1 MKERSITA
9 DVLKGLAVLFMIQ
22 VHIMEVF
29 ADPSIYGSMT
39 GRISLFLGGPPAA
52 PVFMTVMG
60 YFLSR
65 TNKDFK
71 TMLLR
76 GVKLLMGGI
85 TLNIALNSNLLYKIA
100 TGQSNVN
107 PLDFIFG
114 IDILVLAG
122 VTTIVMALLK
132 KLLDVNFVIPL
143 ILALVIFYLTPLINS
158 TINNTS
164 GSIRYF
170 VSVLGGDS
178 SWSYFPIFPWAAY
191 PLLGYGVS
199 LFMKSEMAG
208 IFEKKQI
215 IFPLLVVWAVW
226 VVYTIEFG
234 ITTAATLKNYYHHG
248 LEYGL
253 WAAGFTG
260 GFALLIDQLVHYS
273 KENEFFNY
281 FALIGR
287 NVTVAY
293 VIQWV
298 IIGNIGSAVY
308 RSVGLR
314 DSYVALVAVVLFT
327 SAVVYFKETG
337 LHLKIWKYRTD
348 KVY

>member
-29 ADPSIYGSMT
+29 ADPSIYGSMI

-76 GVKLLMGGI
+76 GAKLLLGGI
-85 TLNIALNSNLLYKIA
+85 ALNIALNSNLLYKIA

-122 VTTIVMALLK
+122 VTTIIMALLK
-132 KLLDVNFVIPL
+132 KLLDVNFVIPM
-143 ILALVIFYLTPLINS
+143 ILALVIFYLTPIINS
-158 TINNTS
+158 TINDTS

-170 VSVLGGDS
+170 VSVFGGDS
-178 SWSYFPIFPWAAY
+178 SWSYFPLFPWAAY

-208 IFEKKQI
+208 VFEKKAL
-215 IFPLLVVWAVW
+215 IFPLLVVWVVW
-226 VVYTIEFG
+226 VGYTIEFG
-234 ITTAATLKNYYHHG
+234 VATAATLKSYYHHG

-260 GFALLIDQLVHYS
+260 GFALLIDQLVNYS

-281 FALIGR
+281 LSMIGR

-308 RSVGLR
+308 RTVGLR
-314 DSYVALVAVVLFT
+314 DSYVALVVVVLFT
-327 SAVVYFKETG
+327 SAAIILYENR
-337 LHLKIWKYRTD
+337 LKLKFLNI
-348 KVY
+348 

>member
-60 YFLSR
+60 YFLARS
-65 TNKDFK
+65 NKDFT

-76 GVKLLMGGI
+76 GVKLLMGGLA
-85 TLNIALNSNLLYKIA
+85 LNIALNFTLLYKIVA
-100 TGQSNVN
+100 GQSNVN

-122 VTTIVMALLK
+122 VTIIVMALLK

-143 ILALVIFYLTPLINS
+143 ILAFVIFYLTPLINS

-178 SWSYFPIFPWAAY
+178 SWSYFPIFPWTAY

-199 LFMKSEMAG
+199 LFMKSQFSG
-208 IFEKKQI
+208 IFENKLL
-215 IFPLLVVWAVW
+215 IFPLLVIWAIW
-226 VVYTIEFG
+226 VGYTIEFG
-234 ITTAATLKNYYHHG
+234 IATAATLKSYYHHG

-260 GFALLIDQLVHYS
+260 GFALLIDRLVHYS

-281 FALIGR
+281 FAMIGR

-298 IIGNIGSAVY
+298 IIGNVGSAVY

-314 DSYVALVAVVLFT
+314 DSYIALTGVVLIT
-327 SAVVYFKETG
+327 SFAVMVYENRAKLRFLLIKN
-337 LHLKIWKYRTD
+337 I
-348 KVY
+348 

>member
-1 MKERSITA
+1 M
-9 DVLKGLAVLFMIQ
+9 
-22 VHIMEVF
+22 
-29 ADPSIYGSMT
+29 
-39 GRISLFLGGPPAA
+39 
-52 PVFMTVMG
+52 
-60 YFLSR
+60 
-65 TNKDFK
+65 
-71 TMLLR
+71 
-76 GVKLLMGGI
+76 
-85 TLNIALNSNLLYKIA
+85 
-100 TGQSNVN
+100 
-107 PLDFIFG
+107 
-114 IDILVLAG
+114 
-122 VTTIVMALLK
+122 
-132 KLLDVNFVIPL
+132 
-143 ILALVIFYLTPLINS
+143 ILALVIFYLTPIINS
-158 TINNTS
+158 TINDTS

-170 VSVLGGDS
+170 ISVFGGDA
-178 SWSYFPIFPWAAY
+178 SWSYFPLFPWAAY

-215 IFPLLVVWAVW
+215 IFPLLVVWGVG

-234 ITTAATLKNYYHHG
+234 ITTAATLKSYYHHG

-281 FALIGR
+281 FAMIGR

-293 VIQWV
+293 VVQWV

-327 SAVVYFKETG
+327 SAVIMLYENRIKLKF
-337 LHLKIWKYRTD
+337 LHIKNI
-348 KVY
+348 